1 MPSWHPCRIRNN
13 EPVTSLQDFQ
23 TSTQA
28 QLERHFDQLLPA
40 DDSSRLRTA
49 MRYSLFA
56 GGKRLRPL
64 LVRAAAEAAGVVDDN
79 WLYPAAALEMIHTY
93 SLIHDDLPAMDDD
106 DLRRGQPTSHRQYDE
121 ATAILAGD
129 ALQSLAFEHLT
140 QTPSI
145 SAENRLR
152 MVRVLAHKAGHLG
165 MVGGQML
172 DLQAEDQVLDQ
183 PQMAHI
189 HQMKTGA
196 LIEASLLL
204 GALCG
209 GVAEPVPTALAR
221 YGRLVGLAFQITDDI
236 LDVTASTDVLG
247 KPQGSDLSLNK
258 STYVRL
264 MGLDGARRAA
274 QQKIDEAREALVQAG
289 LTGGPLHS
297 LADYVLS
304 RPN

>member
-1 MPSWHPCRIRNN
+1 MNPLNR
-13 EPVTSLQDFQ
+13 FQ
-23 TSTQA
+23 TETQA
-28 QLERHFDQLLPA
+28 QLEAHLDRLLPV
-40 DDSSRLRTA
+40 DPESRLRTA

-64 LVRAAAEAAGVVDDN
+64 LVRAAAEATGVADDS

-93 SLIHDDLPAMDDD
+93 SLIHDDLPAMDND

-129 ALQSLAFEHLT
+129 ALQSLAFEHLA
-140 QTPSI
+140 QTPST
-145 SAENRLR
+145 SADVRLQ
-152 MVRVLAHKAGHLG
+152 MVLLLAQKAGQAG

-172 DLQAEDQVLDQ
+172 DLQAENQALDQ
-183 PQMAHI
+183 QQLAQI
-189 HQMKTGA
+189 HHLKTGA

-236 LDVTASTDVLG
+236 LDVTTSTHVLG
-247 KPQGSDLSLNK
+247 KPQGSDLASNK

-264 MGLDGARRAA
+264 LGLDGARLAA
-274 QQKIDEAREALVQAG
+274 RQKIDEAREALLQAG
-289 LTGGPLHS
+289 LTSGPLHG

-304 RPN
+304 RPY